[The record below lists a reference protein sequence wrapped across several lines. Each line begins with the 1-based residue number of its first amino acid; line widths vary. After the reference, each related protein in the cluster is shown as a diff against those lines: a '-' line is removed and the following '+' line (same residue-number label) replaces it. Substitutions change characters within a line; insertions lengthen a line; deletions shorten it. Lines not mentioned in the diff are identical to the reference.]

1 MAKVTIRDMPLKQA
15 ANILAQSGITLDT
28 HQLPDGTYRAYVR
41 KDKIQTFMKK
51 FLIMTVILTSV
62 VMASCNVTRTIT
74 NESQYYQRG
83 DTSVVIQTKTIETYD
98 ASKR

>member
-1 MAKVTIRDMPLKQA
+1 M
-15 ANILAQSGITLDT
+15 
-28 HQLPDGTYRAYVR
+28 R
-41 KDKIQTFMKK
+41 K
-51 FLIMTVILTSV
+51 LLLMTVIMTSI

-74 NESQYYQRG
+74 NQSEFYQRG